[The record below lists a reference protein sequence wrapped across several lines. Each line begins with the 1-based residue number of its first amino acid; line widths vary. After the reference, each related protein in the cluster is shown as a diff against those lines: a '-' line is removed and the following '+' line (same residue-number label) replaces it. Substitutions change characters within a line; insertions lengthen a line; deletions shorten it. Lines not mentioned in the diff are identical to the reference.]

1 MHRLLNINLLLMTSL
16 LIADEGSI
24 SGQVQDLS
32 EPLPGANVFLVG
44 TSMGATTD
52 SLGQYIIS
60 KVPVGKYT
68 ISVGYIGYETSTM
81 EVYVSATDAGSQDDM
96 ETSFSSKLG
105 LDEVEEMN
113 EIVKGNQL
121 KNINFI
127 LVSSAV
133 GLNEI
138 VVSAA
143 KVQQKIT
150 EAPSVVA
157 VVNNRTI
164 RRRTGVDDFNRLAS
178 FVKGVDVIY
187 YGVQG
192 AQINA
197 RGFDGGYS
205 TRFRQYTDGLY
216 IGEAVSGQVYSV
228 ISGPP
233 KEAISRIEVLF
244 GPQAALYGPDASQ
257 GLLNIITKTPK
268 TDDKNEFNFSVSNI
282 NRYRF
287 GGRFTETY
295 DKIAFDIS
303 GSATRANELPYGNS
317 TSDSS
322 SAIWIFDRSG
332 TPQMLNE
339 DYYAPLEVDRTHV
352 RATGYYYLTPS
363 SELSVFYNYIMGRG
377 YAMGSLGPIYNRDMN
392 QGQYGIKYNNR
403 NHSFRITTIDQI
415 ASAQFRHNLGLY
427 QVSNRDAN
435 DQSLPWDETL
445 DAYEKD
451 STTFWLKFNSKD
463 VIVDYQY
470 NKRFSDRLQLVT
482 GFDYEFKD
490 PDTKRTAIA
499 DRGEDPFYGGVRG
512 DDLNEYRYGVY
523 GQIEKKLIENIA
535 LTGSIR
541 FDGHEYYGDK
551 LSPRVALVHDSFM
564 NGSLKLI
571 AGTGFKAPTFL
582 ERNILSGVKNYFSG
596 TVEQGFP
603 IDFVTHAIVTGA
615 GNHGFTVLEFKD
627 KDGNGIY
634 GENDSLMFSN
644 YFGPLKL
651 EELQSIEL
659 AYTGLFDKK
668 NMISINGYIGNYK
681 NFKGPLTLV
690 GSTGPGWNPFVD
702 FFGPLENDEVRQ
714 VNFGDNLVSD
724 EQVPPYT
731 LFYSYQTLPID
742 VMFLGIDGGWK
753 HLGSKY
759 EFEMN
764 FSYFNDDDLNEKRD
778 KGKKYEN
785 YLSYPDSLEFAP
797 DSIHSGFY
805 DYRRVYS
812 NTSNF
817 KASLVFTSLNTFVK
831 GLTTSIS
838 LKYNAPYD
846 FVSGDFQATAEGQ
859 DEQYLQNSSF
869 NVDPG
874 QMGGGIYAD
883 LDMSWVN
890 GNLHYGFSVKNIFET
905 QINTFPLSPKIPR
918 SFEFETGYRF

>member
-1 MHRLLNINLLLMTSL
+1 MHKILKIL
-16 LIADEGSI
+16 LIITGSLMFADTGSI
-24 SGQVQDLS
+24 SGKVTGDS
-32 EPLPGANVFLVG
+32 MPLAGANVYLSG

-52 SLGQYIIS
+52 SLGSYLIEN
-60 KVPVGKYT
+60 VPVGKY
-68 ISVGYIGYETSTM
+68 SLRADYIGYESSSM
-81 EVYVSATDAGSQDDM
+81 EIYVSASDVGLDGSG
-96 ETSFSSKLG
+96 ESSFTAKLG
-105 LDEVEEMN
+105 LEEDEAADM
-113 EIVKGNQL
+113 VKGNQL
-121 KNINFI
+121 VGINFN
-127 LVSSAV
+127 LFSSAL
-133 GLNEI
+133 GLNEV

-150 EAPSVVA
+150 EAPSVIA
-157 VVNNRTI
+157 VVNNRNI
-164 RRRTGVDDFNRLAS
+164 RRRTGIDDFNRLAS

-197 RGFDGGYS
+197 RGFDGAYS

-216 IGEAVSGQVYSV
+216 IGEAVSGQVYSI

-257 GLLNIITKTPK
+257 GLLNIITKNPK
-268 TDDKNEFNFSVSNI
+268 VDDENELNFSVSNLDK
-282 NRYRF
+282 YRV
-287 GGRFTETY
+287 GGRLTNTY
-295 DKIAFDIS
+295 EKFAFDIS
-303 GSATRANELPYGNS
+303 GNATRANELPYGN
-317 TSDSS
+317 TESDNP
-322 SAIWIFDRSG
+322 IWWELGGERLI
-332 TPQMLNE
+332 LNE
-339 DYYAPLEVDRTHV
+339 DYYSPLEINRTQL
-352 RATGYYYLTPS
+352 RTTGYYYLNRD
-363 SELSVFYNYIMGRG
+363 SELSIFYNLIDGKG
-377 YAMGSLGPIYNRDMN
+377 YAMGSLGPIYNRDMGQN
-392 QGQYGIKYNNR
+392 QFGLKFNSNNHALR
-403 NHSFRITTIDQI
+403 LTVIDQV
-415 ASAQFRHNLGLY
+415 ADAQFRSQLAIF
-427 QVSNRDAN
+427 QVSNRNED
-435 DQSLPWDETL
+435 DKSLSWEETL
-445 DAYEKD
+445 KEYGKD
-451 STTFWLKFNSKD
+451 GNGYWLKFNSRD
-463 VIVDYQY
+463 FIMDYQY
-470 NKRFSDRLQLVT
+470 NQRISNRIQLVG
-482 GFDYEFKD
+482 GFDYELKD
-490 PDTKRTAIA
+490 PNTDRTSIA
-499 DRGEDPFYGGVRG
+499 DKGEDPFVGGIRG
-512 DDLNEYRYGVY
+512 KDLDEYRYGIY
-523 GQIEKKLIENIA
+523 GQIEYDILNNYS
-535 LTGSIR
+535 LTGSVR
-541 FDGHEYYGDK
+541 YDAHEFYGDK
-551 LSPRVALVHDSFM
+551 VSPRIALVKENFF
-564 NGSLKLI
+564 NGSIKLI

-582 ERNILSGVKNYFSG
+582 ERNVLTGTKGVFSG
-596 TVEQGFP
+596 SVEQGYP
-603 IDFVTHAIVTGA
+603 YDWVANGIAMGSSE
-615 GNHGFTVLEFKD
+615 GFTVLEFKD

-644 YFGPLKL
+644 FVGPLKL

-724 EQVPPYT
+724 EQVPPFT

-742 VMFLGIDGGWK
+742 VMFFGIDGGWK

-785 YLSYPDSLEFAP
+785 YVKYPDSLEFSP
-797 DSIHSGFY
+797 DSILSGFY

-812 NTSNF
+812 NTSNL
-817 KASLVFTSLNTFVK
+817 KASLIFTSLNTFVE

-846 FVSGDFQATAEGQ
+846 FVSGDFQATAEGR

-890 GNLHYGFSVKNIFET
+890 GNLHYGFSVKNILET